1 MAPEPPKHDLTP
13 GELPLPKKPKPNPT
27 EAADEQRKQ
36 DAWLV
41 REWVA
46 CGDVVAQGS
55 PNQSAMSLFS
65 GNQLAI
71 LRYRAQK
78 TLETMIKAGITTE
91 SQDHK
96 LVVGETGLEV
106 RHKEPKESGF
116 LGGDQENAAIHIL
129 RAQVMDI
136 LLEAI
141 EGPLGVYPAM
151 YTRLVE
157 VIGHHAS
164 SHPIYP
170 LSLVQQE
177 IRKAR
182 EVHNTAARAWDFAL
196 DTLSELST
204 TPRSMDAPSLDK
216 LTDSLST
223 LEGNIHLLGTDPYL
237 VNKGKR
243 ELDFAKHL
251 VLRQD

>member
-1 MAPEPPKHDLTP
+1 
-13 GELPLPKKPKPNPT
+13 
-27 EAADEQRKQ
+27 
-36 DAWLV
+36 
-41 REWVA
+41 
-46 CGDVVAQGS
+46 
-55 PNQSAMSLFS
+55 MSLFS

-78 TLETMIKAGITTE
+78 TLETMTKAGMTTE

-164 SHPIYP
+164 IRPTYPI
-170 LSLVQQE
+170 SRVQKE

-182 EVHNTAARAWDFAL
+182 EAHDTTARAWDLLL
-196 DTLSELST
+196 DTLSGLTT

-216 LTDSLST
+216 LMDSLTT
-223 LEGNIHLLGTDPYL
+223 LQESIRPDLAPLQENFNRNRPMKAKDQLG
-237 VNKGKR
+237 
-243 ELDFAKHL
+243 FAKFL
-251 VLRQD
+251 VSEQA